1 MGKNIDKNNDV
12 EMVFGDKII
21 IAGVDP
27 NLNPSTRK
35 DDAGRSTSETAIT
48 GSLGNTKIEK
58 TNPVYTE
65 CDNNSD
71 RPGGNINIVGMNGVK
86 IEAGSGGI
94 DLISAGNI
102 TMMPGGGIC
111 NVAATESFGCISK
124 NVSIASTEG
133 TNIAGGNLSVESQ
146 ASSFA
151 NNVAMNG
158 NAKINGGCFI
168 NGEAFI
174 PHMTTQKQDNFTE
187 PCEECEGFI
196 NPSQT
201 FVLIPGDKTLLD
213 ASVNPM
219 SLYLNLEFDATALIK
234 IVTDIASAVVS
245 GGTYNPPGPVI
256 SLPIK
261 PLLSHII
268 SKGMLNTAGVAV
280 PTLKTNLIAVQPAL
294 KKCFVDTDS
303 AADFTLP
310 GHRHM
315 YSGPSCTYTKSTAAL
330 YEEAKAVENTDLVK
344 HKPNQICGT
353 KDAFDAVVKDMEE
366 APKKFMNNLKDK
378 IVEELEKP
386 IF

>member
-201 FVLIPGDKTLLD
+201 FVLIP
-213 ASVNPM
+213 
-219 SLYLNLEFDATALIK
+219 
-234 IVTDIASAVVS
+234 
-245 GGTYNPPGPVI
+245 
-256 SLPIK
+256 
-261 PLLSHII
+261 
-268 SKGMLNTAGVAV
+268 
-280 PTLKTNLIAVQPAL
+280 
-294 KKCFVDTDS
+294 
-303 AADFTLP
+303 
-310 GHRHM
+310 RR
-315 YSGPSCTYTKSTAAL
+315 
-330 YEEAKAVENTDLVK
+330 
-344 HKPNQICGT
+344 
-353 KDAFDAVVKDMEE
+353 
-366 APKKFMNNLKDK
+366 
-378 IVEELEKP
+378 
-386 IF
+386 